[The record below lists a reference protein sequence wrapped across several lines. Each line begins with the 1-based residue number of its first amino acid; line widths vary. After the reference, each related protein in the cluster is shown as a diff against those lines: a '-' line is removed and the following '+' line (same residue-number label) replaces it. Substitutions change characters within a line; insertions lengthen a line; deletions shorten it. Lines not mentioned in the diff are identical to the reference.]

1 MRPGGVALRLA
12 PMHQPRFP
20 WLERQSTNRDAV
32 LLLVLAI
39 PIPVALGVL
48 DHESRQDDFDRRVD
62 CHRCRLAGACD
73 FLSARSSIGPSN
85 AASRCRS
92 ICRARHR
99 RDRNDAEGCLG
110 NDSADRGPGV
120 RAKGVFEPAH
130 TILSQRG
137 RGDVRFSVLEPVEDT
152 FKMAHALGHS
162 VESRRAFTLKIIGSF
177 AGLTYADGVARYSN
191 DTGNDDRFTPHPQA
205 RPGREY
211 ASIIA
216 GPIRKGHEVVGVLVV
231 VAQNPEAFTEA
242 DVAYIGQL
250 GALIGLA
257 QAVDGA

>member
-1 MRPGGVALRLA
+1 MALRLA

-48 DHESRQDDFDRRVD
+48 DATKVVKTI
-62 CHRCRLAGACD
+62 
-73 FLSARSSIGPSN
+73 SIGAWIAIAVGLLVLATFYRLG
-85 AASRCRS
+85 AASV
-92 ICRARHR
+92 R
-99 RDRNDAEGCLG
+99 RTLPVDVDQYVEHVTDAIETMQKVASGTI
-110 NDSADRGPGV
+110 PPIEV
-120 RAKGVFEPAH
+120 REFVQEGVFEPAH

-152 FKMAHALGHS
+152 FKSMAHALGHS